1 MEGYCAMEGFDL
13 LSAVQPAEGWYA
25 VVGINEQSKQQEL
38 VESREELDTWV
49 ERFLRRKMNV
59 FFGVAK
65 FKSDDGRKK
74 DNVQALKALWLDI
87 DCGPTKDYPS
97 QNEALQ
103 ALKGF
108 CKTVGLPRPIVVN
121 SGRGLHVYWPL
132 TEAVTREEWEPVA
145 ARLKEVCVAQDLRV
159 DPAVFEVSRILRI
172 PGTFNYKGEEPIEVQ
187 VLGTG
192 DPVGLEELRSIL
204 GVKER
209 PALAPTGPRL
219 PPSPLAQMIQA
230 NIDTKFSKIMKR
242 GEDGCAQLNACYE
255 EQAEL
260 SEPRWFSV
268 LSIAKFCSDRD
279 KAVHKMSAGHPDY
292 DPDKTEQKLKHIVG
306 PHTCAE
312 FEKNNPG
319 LCALCP
325 HFGKIKSPIV
335 LGKELAEATEED
347 NIIQQPNEAGVES
360 TYRIPEY
367 PFPYVRGK
375 AGGIWR
381 KPLLKGDEKDDEEAE
396 PILVYPYDFYI
407 VKRMEDPADGGVV
420 LFRLHTPQDGVK
432 EFSLSTATVMATD
445 ELRKALAAKHMV
457 LLKKQFDLLIDY
469 VVRSFQEQFHNK
481 KAEQMRNQFGW
492 ADNDSKFIIGDR
504 EVSVEGTYHSPPSS
518 ATKVL
523 ADYASTAGTLE
534 KWKEVFNLYGRE
546 GLEASAFA
554 AATAFGAPLLKFSGQ
569 RGAII
574 NLVNTHSGTGK
585 TTILHMCN
593 SVWGN
598 PEKLCAKKDDT
609 FNSKVFKLGV
619 LCNLPVTFD
628 EMSNTEPKQLSELA
642 YLITQGTGKDR
653 MKASSNEMRVNLTSW
668 QTIALCSSNHSFY
681 EKLELLKDS
690 PQGEMMRI
698 IEYSLDYSSAID
710 TETGKQMFDHQ
721 LLENYGHAGEIYAR
735 YLLAE
740 YKEVRNLY
748 QTMQGKLDAILKL
761 TQRERFWSATAA
773 ANLTGIYIAIQLKL
787 VDWDIAPIFK
797 WACKM
802 INELRMNVAPP
813 PQGDKQIL
821 GDFLVGRVD
830 NILIVNDGADRRTK
844 LEQLPVLEPRRELM
858 IRYEPDTKKVFVT
871 AASFRQYC
879 ASRNIGY
886 RETLNK
892 LKKSGM
898 FVKSDPKR
906 MGKGMK
912 FNPPPVQALEFDAT
926 HPDFVAMDGF
936 VPEQT
941 EAQEAAVENSGG

>member
-1 MEGYCAMEGFDL
+1 MEGFDL
-13 LSAVQPAEGWYA
+13 LSAVQPAGGWYA
-25 VVGINEQSKQQEL
+25 VVGISEQSKQQEL
-38 VESREELDTWV
+38 VESREELDKWV

-65 FKSDDGRKK
+65 FKGDDGRKK
-74 DNVQALKALWLDI
+74 DNVEALRAFWLDI
-87 DCGPTKDYPS
+87 DCGPTKDYAT
-97 QNEALQ
+97 QGEAIQ
-103 ALKGF
+103 ALKAF

-121 SGRGLHVYWPL
+121 SGRGLHVYWSL
-132 TEAVTREEWEPVA
+132 TEDITREEWEPVA

-159 DPAVFEVSRILRI
+159 DPAVFEVARILRI
-172 PGTFNYKGEEPIEVQ
+172 PGTFNFKGEEPIEVQ

-192 DPVGLEELRSIL
+192 DPISIEDLRSIL
-204 GVKER
+204 GVKAR
-209 PALAPTGPRL
+209 PALALSGPRHA
-219 PPSPLAQMIQA
+219 PSPLAQMIQA
-230 NIDTKFSKIMKR
+230 NIDTKFSKIMQR
-242 GEDGCAQLNACYE
+242 GADGCAQLNASYE

-279 KAVHKMSAGHPDY
+279 KAVHMMSAGHADY
-292 DPDKTEQKLKHIVG
+292 DPDRTEQKLKHIVG

-319 LCALCP
+319 LCASCP

-335 LGKELAEATEED
+335 LGKKLVEATDKD
-347 NIIQQPNEAGVES
+347 NVIQQPNEAGVES

-381 KPLLKGDEKDDEEAE
+381 KPMSEEEEAE
-396 PILVYPYDFYI
+396 PLLVYPYDFYI

-432 EFSLSTATVMATD
+432 EFSLPTATVMVTD

-457 LLKKQFDLLIDY
+457 LLKKQFDMLIDY
-469 VVRSFQEQFHNK
+469 VVRSFQDQFHNK

-492 ADNDSKFIIGDR
+492 VDNDSKFIIGDR

-518 ATKVL
+518 ATKAL
-523 ADYASTAGTLE
+523 AEYATPAGSFE
-534 KWKEVFNLYGRE
+534 KWKEVFNLYGRP

-554 AATAFGAPLLKFSGQ
+554 AATAFGAPLLRFSGQ

-574 NLVNTHSGTGK
+574 NLVNTNSGTGK

-628 EMSNTEPKQLSELA
+628 EMSNTDPKQLSELA

-681 EKLELLKDS
+681 EKLEMLKDS

-698 IEYSLDYSSAID
+698 IEFSLDYSDAID

-721 LLENYGHAGEIYAR
+721 LLENYGHAGEMYAR
-735 YLLAE
+735 YLLSDYE
-740 YKEVRNLY
+740 EVRKVY
-748 QTMQGKLDAILKL
+748 QLMQSRLDQHLKL
-761 TQRERFWSATAA
+761 TQRERFWSATVA
-773 ANLTGIYIAIQLKL
+773 ANLTGIYIAIRLEL

-802 INELRMNVAPP
+802 INELRTSVAPP

-844 LEQLPVLEPRRELM
+844 MEQLPLLEPRRELM
-858 IRYEPDTKKVFVT
+858 IRYEPDTQKVFVT

-879 ASRNIGY
+879 TSRNIGY

-898 FVKSDPKR
+898 FVKSGAKR

-926 HPDFVAMDGF
+926 HSDFVAMDGF
-936 VPEQT
+936 VPET
-941 EAQEAAVENSGG
+941 QEATVENSGS